1 MGRGSSEQS
10 STEEASVGLLCGI
23 SAWHVRVLCDS
34 PEEGGHGYTPDQVGS
49 MTLDQ
54 IIMLMVDRKN
64 LLNRKSTISPM
75 NAASLA
81 GPDGKI
87 KGRASDGSAI
97 AGRVGGKS
105 KARMLMEKHQ
115 AKAKPRKKRHGN

>member
-1 MGRGSSEQS
+1 
-10 STEEASVGLLCGI
+10 
-23 SAWHVRVLCDS
+23 
-34 PEEGGHGYTPDQVGS
+34 